1 MWDLSLLARIEPTL
15 PALEGE
21 VLTTGL
27 PEVPIELIPFMSY
40 LIQLVDLVFFLS
52 TTNAEIVGLFSK
64 YSIRGITTINVNQK
78 KKKKQKERERGTS
91 IQFGKRKS
99 CRCNDILFYY

>member
-64 YSIRGITTINVNQK
+64 YSIRGITTINVNK
-78 KKKKQKERERGTS
+78 KKKKKTKRERERDFNS
-91 IQFGKRKS
+91 VW
-99 CRCNDILFYY
+99 